1 MEKIYDIG
9 LVPRQKELSER
20 AMFPFSQI
28 NYLVNG
34 ICFDRNNLTLIT
46 SGSDNGKSTF
56 TSQIIC
62 DVIKQGYK
70 CCCFFG
76 EDSPYESQDRI
87 FKQSL
92 RADESSGIYY
102 KAYTVNGKETN
113 CGEYMLD
120 DETWQKAYERFSGK
134 LFLYNTK
141 ASARVED
148 ILQGFEEA
156 RTKYGCK
163 IFVLDNCEQ
172 FDFATDNENVEL
184 KNSVIKIRDYAINNK
199 VHIFLVHHIRKM
211 PRDVILPDMN
221 DIKGTGS
228 LVNIAKNVLIIVR
241 MDKVDHSTKEYKAL
255 KKLIELNNYNLDD
268 ADCLVHVAKTK
279 GRKLGFSI
287 LKFNKRLNIYYD
299 CKKIDETKE
308 ETDKVNVII
317 PKQQSTFDETFDTEN
332 PILIPIKDDD
342 SLPF

>member
-9 LVPRQKELSER
+9 LIPRRKELAER

-28 NYLVNG
+28 NYLTNG
-34 ICFDRNNLTLIT
+34 ICFDRVSLLTSLT
-46 SGSDNGKSTF
+46 DSGKSTIC
-56 TSQIIC
+56 SQIIC

-76 EDSPYESQDRI
+76 EDTPYESQDRI

-92 RADESSGIYY
+92 KADESNGIHYQSY
-102 KAYTVNGKETN
+102 MVNGKETN
-113 CGEYMLD
+113 CGEYILD
-120 DETWQKAYERFSGK
+120 DNTWQKAYDRFAGK

-141 ASARVED
+141 ASAKVED
-148 ILQGFEEA
+148 ILDGFEEA
-156 RTKYGCK
+156 RTKHDCR

-172 FDFATDNENVEL
+172 FDFATDNENIEL

-199 VHIFLVHHIRKM
+199 VHIFLIQHIRKM
-211 PRDVILPDMN
+211 PRDVILPNLD

-279 GRKLGFSI
+279 GRKLGFSC
-287 LKFNKRLNIYYD
+287 LKFNKKLGIYYD
-299 CKKIDETKE
+299 CKKIDENKE
-308 ETDKVNVII
+308 ETDKVQII
-317 PKQQSTFDETFDTEN
+317 APKQQSTFDETFDAEN
-332 PILIPIKDDD
+332 PILIPIKDDG